1 MNPGFA
7 RRALWAVAALV
18 AVTLTVTHVLHLT
31 PLAAATPFSQLAAV
45 EPGSPAAVASAARG
59 LDLSQL
65 DPTCEPCKDFAQFA
79 DGGWLKA
86 NPIPARYP
94 LWGRVFALR
103 DTNTARI
110 HALLDAAAADPAA
123 GDARTHQVG
132 EYYAACM
139 DTATIDSLGT
149 TPIAGELAR
158 AAAVTDGASLAV
170 ELAHLHDIGITPL
183 FYLTAEANPAGA
195 ARPEILA
202 AGQAGLSMPD
212 KSYYLD
218 PAKEALRTAFVDHV
232 AKMFVLVGDDQATSA
247 TEAQTV
253 LAFEKSVAA
262 FMKAPAELRD
272 PVANTN
278 VMPMAKAAA
287 LFGTFDFNGYLA
299 ARHLPA
305 TGTID
310 VGQPAYATALG
321 SLLAATPPATLVT
334 ILRWDVVNAAAATLA
349 APIDAEN
356 FHFYGTVLSGTP
368 EQRPRWQRCV
378 DGVTRVLGDSVGEVY
393 DAKYFT
399 AKQRARAMAMILNV
413 KAMLRSDMA
422 TLPWMS
428 PNTRKVALQKLDLMG
443 IRVGYPDHPMDYS
456 GIAIHRDT
464 YAANYLN
471 AAAAG
476 VKRDLDELGKPFDRT
491 RWALPSPT
499 VNAFY
504 RTDANDITFF
514 AGILQAP
521 FFSDTFDDATNY
533 GAMGVIMG
541 HEMTHGFDDSGRHID
556 GYGALKDWWTPKDA
570 TAFNA
575 RAACV
580 QDQFDQFVVADGVHA
595 NGALEL
601 GEAIADLGGATIAYK
616 AFQRINAGKPQTKID
631 GFTPDQRFFLGF
643 ATFQTEE
650 DRPAY
655 AKQRASS
662 EPHPL
667 GPFRIDGTLANMPAF
682 AAAFSCPA
690 VSAMVRPPSKQCKIW

>member
-1 MNPGFA
+1 MHAGFA
-7 RRALWAVAALV
+7 RRTLWAVAALL
-18 AVTLTVTHVLHLT
+18 AITLTVTQVLHLS
-31 PLAAATPFSQLAAV
+31 PLAAATPFSQLAPV
-45 EPGSPAAVASAARG
+45 EPGSPAAMASAARG
-59 LDLSQL
+59 LDLSGL
-65 DPTCEPCKDFAQFA
+65 DPTCEPCKDFAQCA

-110 HALLDAAAADPAA
+110 HALLDAAAADPSS

-132 EYYAACM
+132 DYYAACM
-139 DTATIDSLGT
+139 DTATIDALGV

-170 ELAHLHDIGITPL
+170 ELAHLHDIGIAPL
-183 FYLTAEANPAGA
+183 FDLEAEANPAGSA
-195 ARPEILA
+195 LPEILGL
-202 AGQAGLSMPD
+202 GQAQLSMPD
-212 KSYYLD
+212 RSYYLD
-218 PAKEALRTAFVDHV
+218 PAKEALRTAFADHV
-232 AKMFVLVGDDQATSA
+232 GKMFALAGDDAATSA
-247 TEAQTV
+247 SEGRTV
-253 LAFEKSVAA
+253 LAFETSVAQI
-262 FMKAPAELRD
+262 MKAPAELRD
-272 PVANTN
+272 PIANTN
-278 VMPMAKAAA
+278 VMPMVKAVA
-287 LFGTFDFNGYLA
+287 LFGPFDFTGYLA
-299 ARHLPA
+299 ARHLAA

-310 VGQPAYATALG
+310 VGQPAYTTALAA
-321 SLLAATPPATLVT
+321 LLAATPPATLATV
-334 ILRWDVVNAAAATLA
+334 LRWDVLNAVAATLA
-349 APIDAEN
+349 QPLDSEN
-356 FHFYGTVLSGTP
+356 FHFYGTVLAGTQ

-378 DGVTRVLGDSVGEVY
+378 DGVTGALGDSVGAIY

-399 AKQRARAMAMILNV
+399 AKQRARAIAMITNV
-413 KAMLRSDMA
+413 KATLRLDMK

-428 PNTRKVALQKLDLMG
+428 PRTRAFAIQKLDLMAL
-443 IRVGYPDHPMDYS
+443 RVGYPDHPTDYS
-456 GIAIHRDT
+456 NIVIHRDAYT
-464 YAANYLN
+464 ANYLN
-471 AAAAG
+471 GTAARI
-476 VKRDLDELGKPFDRT
+476 KRNLAQLGKPFDRT
-491 RWALPSPT
+491 RWSLPSPT

-504 RTDANDITFF
+504 RADANDITFF

-533 GAMGVIMG
+533 GAMGVVMG
-541 HEMTHGFDDSGRHID
+541 HEMTHGFDDGGRHFD

-570 TAFNA
+570 AAFNA

-580 QDQFDQFVVADGVHA
+580 KNQFDQFVVADGVHA
-595 NGALEL
+595 NGALEM

-616 AFQRINAGKPQTKID
+616 AFQHANAGKPQTAID
-631 GFTPDQRFFLGF
+631 GFTPDQRFFLAF

-667 GPFRIDGTLANMPAF
+667 GPFRIDGTLANMPEF

-690 VSAMVRPPSKQCKIW
+690 ASAMVRSPKDRCRIW